1 MLDPSLCY
9 EFYRK
14 NSIKIIFKY
23 IIVSEM
29 KFLGPEILRLKFVN
43 KRGYKY
49 TFSMFLH
56 FKIQLSIQSLKFI

>member
-1 MLDPSLCY
+1 
-9 EFYRK
+9 
-14 NSIKIIFKY
+14 
-23 IIVSEM
+23 M